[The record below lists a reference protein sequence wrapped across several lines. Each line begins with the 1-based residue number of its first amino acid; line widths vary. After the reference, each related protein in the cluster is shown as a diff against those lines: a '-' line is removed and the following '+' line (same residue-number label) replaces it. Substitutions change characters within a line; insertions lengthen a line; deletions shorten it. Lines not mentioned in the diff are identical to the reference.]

1 MAERRPALRW
11 LRRGVGALGALLLV
25 AVTVAAGYVWL
36 ALPRTTGQLQVEGA
50 RERIAIERDAHGIPT
65 IRAAS
70 LEDAWF
76 GLGFVHAQDRLW
88 QLETHKRIASGR
100 LAEAFGPNALETD
113 KFLRALGVRRAAEA
127 QLPRASAPVRG
138 MLEAYAAGINAYLHG
153 HLKARPPEFLMLG
166 LQPEDWSPVDSLGWS
181 TMMAWDLGGN
191 WGAELLRM
199 RLALRMP
206 VERINQ
212 LLPPYPGAQALA
224 TLDYARLYR
233 SLGVA
238 DTQPAR
244 TAAAPVWPLA
254 EPGVEGIGSNNWVVA
269 GKRSVTGS
277 PLLANDPHL
286 KLSAPGLWYFAR
298 LEAPGL
304 HVAGATMPGLPL
316 VVLGQ
321 NEHIA
326 WGFTNTAP
334 DVQDLYLERI
344 DTGGKPAARQRYET
358 PEGWARFEQV
368 EELIKVK
375 GQPDVAFTARR
386 SRHGPVIS
394 DAGGATEGL
403 TGRDGSIARF
413 AIALRWTALDPD
425 ASNTLEAGLAFNRAG
440 SVDEFIAA
448 SAGHV
453 APMQNMVV
461 ADGERLAMV
470 AAGRVPLRR
479 PDNDLKGL
487 APAPGW
493 DAKYDWSGW
502 LPANLTPRERDP
514 ARGWIATAN
523 QRIHGADYPHFLTS
537 EWAPPYRL
545 QRIERLLSAR
555 PLHSLDSLAAIQGDQ
570 LSLATQRLLPYL
582 KRAQSKHALA
592 AAAQRQLEGF
602 EGTMA
607 AERAAPLIFYAWV
620 RQLTLGVFAD
630 DVGAALLDRQLANRS
645 FREALEGVLER
656 DDTSWCDDTETAVLE
671 TCQVQIDAAF
681 TRALDELQA
690 EHGSDVA
697 QWRWGQAHTMR
708 AEHRPFSRVP
718 RLAPWFELRMPAGG
732 DTYTV
737 NAARVGL
744 RPDATTGELY
754 LDEHGPGYR
763 ALYDLGD
770 RGKSRFIHSSGQ
782 SGLAFSGDYRG
793 FLERWARLDYVPL
806 WGDGRPGRVL
816 ELAPR

>member
-1 MAERRPALRW
+1 MAERRPLGWLGRGIVAL
-11 LRRGVGALGALLLV
+11 AALLLA

-36 ALPRTTGQLQVEGA
+36 ALPRTSGHLRAEGA

-70 LEDAWF
+70 PEDAWF

-88 QLETHKRIASGR
+88 QLETHKRIAAGR
-100 LAEAFGPNALETD
+100 LAEAFGPAALETD
-113 KFLRALGVRRAAEA
+113 KFLRALGVRRAAAA
-127 QLPRASAPVRG
+127 QWPRASPGVRG
-138 MLEAYAAGINAYLHG
+138 MLEAYAAGINAYLHA
-153 HLKARPPEFLMLG
+153 HLRARPPEFLVLG
-166 LQPEDWSPVDSLGWS
+166 LQPDDWSPVDSLGWS

-199 RLALRMP
+199 RLALKLP
-206 VERINQ
+206 VERIDE
-212 LLPPYPGAQALA
+212 LLPPYPGERPLA

-238 DTQPAR
+238 DTAAQR
-244 TAAAPVWPLA
+244 SAAASVWPVA
-254 EPGVEGIGSNNWVVA
+254 EPGVEGLGSNNWVVA

-344 DTGGKPAARQRYET
+344 DTGGKPAAARQRYET

-368 EELIKVK
+368 DEVIKVK
-375 GQPDVAFTARR
+375 GGPDVAFTARR

-394 DAGGATEGL
+394 DAGGATDGL
-403 TGRDGSIARF
+403 TGRDANGARF

-425 ASNTLEAGLAFNRAG
+425 ASATLDAGLAFNRAR
-440 SVDEFIAA
+440 SVDEFIVA
-448 SAGHV
+448 SAGYV

-461 ADGERLAMV
+461 ADGERIAMV

-493 DAKYDWSGW
+493 DAKYDWAGW
-502 LPANLTPRERDP
+502 LPPDLTPRERDP

-523 QRIHGADYPHFLTS
+523 QRIHGADYPHFITS
-537 EWAPPYRL
+537 EWAAPYRQ
-545 QRIERLLSAR
+545 QRIERLLAAR
-555 PLHSLDSLAAIQGDQ
+555 PLHGLDSLAAIQGDQ

-582 KRAQSKHALA
+582 KRARSTHALA
-592 AAAQRQLEGF
+592 AAAQHQLEGF

-630 DVGAALLDRQLANRS
+630 DIGPVLLDRQLGGRS

-656 DDTSWCDDTETAVLE
+656 DDTRWCDDVETAVLE
-671 TCQVQIDAAF
+671 TCQTQIDAAF
-681 TRALDELQA
+681 GRALDELQA
-690 EHGSDVA
+690 AHGSDVA
-697 QWRWGQAHTMR
+697 QWHWGQAHVAR
-708 AEHRPFSRVP
+708 AEHRPLSRVP
-718 RLAPWFELRMPAGG
+718 RLAPWFELRTPAGG

-737 NAARVGL
+737 NAGRVGL

-770 RGKSRFIHSSGQ
+770 RRKSRFIHSSGQ
-782 SGLAFSGDYRG
+782 SGLVFSADYRA
-793 FLERWARLDYVPL
+793 FLPLWARLEYVPV